1 MPPVIT
7 GVTAMALDLSNV
19 SVSGT
24 GVAGAM
30 SGLTAAWDICV
41 ELAKEAVTLIASNWY
56 LALGFGIGL
65 LGMGIGLLKRIRRL

>member
-1 MPPVIT
+1 M
-7 GVTAMALDLSNV
+7 DLS
-19 SVSGT
+19 SVTITGT

-30 SGLTAAWDICV
+30 SGLEAAWDICT
-41 ELAKEAVTLIASNWY
+41 ELATEAVSLIASNWY